1 MRNLF
6 IALVAAAAAALPV
19 AAVAGDYPCTNQCP
33 LAEQANTHRSSGEE
47 SLRESGVV
55 RHDVAAEVAKNLDRI

>member
-1 MRNLF
+1 MRKLI
-6 IALVAAAAAALPV
+6 IALAATAVAALPV
-19 AAVAGDYPCTNQCP
+19 AALAGDYPCTNQCP
-33 LAEQANTHRSSGEE
+33 LAQQANTHRSSGEE